1 MGGRRVSDIDRQ
13 LDTILDLIRQGVL
26 DDIAQQ
32 PAFHT
37 VNSGYIEFSFQ
48 LEQFPEND
56 DPKAGIE
63 RAFHIAAVATRFIL
77 DMDAIIKGGAARAE
91 QS

>member
-1 MGGRRVSDIDRQ
+1 MSDIDTHQ
-13 LDTILDLIRQGVL
+13 LDTALALIRQGVL
-26 DDIAQQ
+26 DDLERQ

-37 VNSGYIEFSFQ
+37 VNSGYIEVSFQ
-48 LEQFPEND
+48 LEQFPENN

-63 RAFHIAAVATRFIL
+63 RAFQIAAVAVRFIL
-77 DMDAIIKGGAARAE
+77 DMDALIKAQGAVRAAE